1 MKENDYLNAV
11 HDVSYR
17 LLCSIE
23 DFCKKKDIHYFLHG
37 GTLLGAVRHKDFIPW
52 DDDVDIVMPRAS
64 FEKFLRC
71 AGEGLPQGL
80 MLDLPSKRSHYV
92 DFIPRIVDVKH
103 PVNMGDKQ
111 YYVAADIFTADPVSK
126 HPGLHLFTLK
136 LIIGLAIGH
145 REEKD
150 YSRFRTLPEKIGGRI
165 LPFIGSL
172 IPLNKLVRLY
182 ERVQKKEYDGPILFL
197 SNDQPAP
204 KIWGNMYKKEMYDRY
219 ATREWIRDRDFPA
232 PFDPDYCLKIM
243 YGDYMKLPPKE
254 KRVPEHFSVADRLR
268 SKL

>member
-145 REEKD
+145 R
-150 YSRFRTLPEKIGGRI
+150 
-165 LPFIGSL
+165 
-172 IPLNKLVRLY
+172 
-182 ERVQKKEYDGPILFL
+182 
-197 SNDQPAP
+197 
-204 KIWGNMYKKEMYDRY
+204 
-219 ATREWIRDRDFPA
+219 
-232 PFDPDYCLKIM
+232 
-243 YGDYMKLPPKE
+243 
-254 KRVPEHFSVADRLR
+254 
-268 SKL
+268 